1 MLYKHKPLTLQ
12 VNLKYQQGRVLF
24 KKSVASEELT
34 LINFK
39 GSKFTIFR
47 SSISPAKEICEVH
60 STSEICLQNP
70 IDYLFINYHDDR
82 IAIYGQRDDSI
93 IVMQLHKLLEE
104 KYEVN
109 KTSEYAQM
117 YWINTKIDSL
127 MFYLEEYLIT
137 ATKDQTIKVIKY
149 SELSELKKGQKK
161 NGYITKITNEDITS
175 I

>member
-1 MLYKHKPLTLQ
+1 
-12 VNLKYQQGRVLF
+12 
-24 KKSVASEELT
+24 
-34 LINFK
+34 
-39 GSKFTIFR
+39 
-47 SSISPAKEICEVH
+47 
-60 STSEICLQNP
+60 
-70 IDYLFINYHDDR
+70 
-82 IAIYGQRDDSI
+82 
-93 IVMQLHKLLEE
+93 MQLHKLLEE

-109 KTSEYAQM
+109 KTSDYAQM

-161 NGYITKITNEDITS
+161 NGYITKVANEDITT